1 MPIRPRRKATA
12 LLVFLALVPLLVAA
26 CSSSGGTPTGDT
38 RSGFMS
44 VKQYDAALKQDY
56 AKFSWPAHRQPD
68 LDSLFRQTQPPS
80 DSHGGSPLLQAG
92 YQDLILGLTNQCA
105 WYLAWNDAH
114 SAGDKADEKAALK
127 VMTDVIPNLPTLD
140 PAGKQFAI
148 SAAQKAALGD
158 GTTAMQVVQGN
169 CSDTKWKST

>member
-1 MPIRPRRKATA
+1 
-12 LLVFLALVPLLVAA
+12 
-26 CSSSGGTPTGDT
+26 
-38 RSGFMS
+38 
-44 VKQYDAALKQDY
+44 
-56 AKFSWPAHRQPD
+56 
-68 LDSLFRQTQPPS
+68 
-80 DSHGGSPLLQAG
+80 
-92 YQDLILGLTNQCA
+92 LILGLTNQCA

-169 CSDTKWKST
+169 CSDTTWKST